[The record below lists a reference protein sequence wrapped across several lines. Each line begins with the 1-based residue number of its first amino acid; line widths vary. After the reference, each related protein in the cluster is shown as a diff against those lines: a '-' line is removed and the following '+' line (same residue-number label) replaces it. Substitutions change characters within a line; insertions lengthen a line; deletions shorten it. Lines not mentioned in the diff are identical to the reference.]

1 MSRGDDRC
9 HELFLCHGTF
19 LCGLDDRGEPRLGG
33 AIPSAATLYSVDPH
47 FGSEDHDA
55 GVRIGGEGSGV
66 VGSNL
71 TLGTK
76 GHGALAD
83 HHHLGSSSAVRH
95 ANK

>member
-71 TLGTK
+71 TLGTR
-76 GHGALAD
+76 AMEL
-83 HHHLGSSSAVRH
+83 
-95 ANK
+95 